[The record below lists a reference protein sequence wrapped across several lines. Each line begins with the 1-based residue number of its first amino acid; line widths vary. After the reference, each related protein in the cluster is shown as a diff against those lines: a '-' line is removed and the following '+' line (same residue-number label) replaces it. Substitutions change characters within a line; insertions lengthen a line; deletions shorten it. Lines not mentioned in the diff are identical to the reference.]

1 MGVPREKKEIHPRFG
16 MVYKRMLTPPPEY
29 KGTLLEWTSLD
40 AANQYR
46 IVYRIVNAEKRAV
59 AAKLWRS
66 NNRVKVA
73 AYKKLYRSNNKEH
86 ISAHNIIYYE
96 DNQEQI
102 CAQARTRYNERERE
116 FFEMFGEAG
125 VI

>member
-1 MGVPREKKEIHPRFG
+1 
-16 MVYKRMLTPPPEY
+16 MVYKPMLTPPPEY

-46 IVYRIVNAEKRAV
+46 IMYRIVNAEKRAV

-66 NNRVKVA
+66 NNKQKIA
-73 AYKKLYRSNNKEH
+73 AYKKLYTLNNKEH
-86 ISAHNIIYYE
+86 ISAHNRIYYE
-96 DNQEQI
+96 EHGR
-102 CAQARTRYNERERE
+102 ARYNERERD

>member
-1 MGVPREKKEIHPRFG
+1 
-16 MVYKRMLTPPPEY
+16 MVYKPILTPPPEY
-29 KGTLLEWTSLD
+29 QGTLVEWAGLD

-46 IVYRIVNAEKRAV
+46 IVYRIVNAQKRAV
-59 AAKLWRS
+59 AVKRWRS
-66 NNRVKVA
+66 NNMQNIT

-86 ISAHNIIYYE
+86 ISAHNRMYYE
-96 DNQEQI
+96 ENQERI
-102 CAQARTRYNERERE
+102 CAQGRARYNEKERE